1 MRATISYFYCF
12 VLSVL
17 VCITC
22 CSCYSNIVQHQ
33 SFPGVDVAKH
43 ANNSTVALVYK
54 EDGDTH
60 VFCSGVWVSQDVILT
75 ANHCVDGLTDH
86 INTKLMDDSPDDS
99 IPQGLVHAYGLT
111 VPYVVQSEVVNVDE
125 NTAAIHNST
134 AYMLDRRADLAL
146 LVATNSKSVPPHD
159 IAVLATKLPEIGE
172 QLGIVGHPGGLYWT
186 YMPSVVAAYR
196 DSMKSAGMDSIDGPF
211 IQVAA
216 SVWHGNSGGGAFNSN
231 GELVGIASFLKS
243 DTPAEAFFIHTY
255 TIRNMLCGAHI
266 IPVVIDT
273 TQPDPS
279 LD

>member
-22 CSCYSNIVQHQ
+22 CSCYSNVLQRQ
-33 SFPGVDVAKH
+33 SFSGVDVAKH
-43 ANNSTVALVYK
+43 ASNATVALVYQ
-54 EDGDTH
+54 ENGDTH
-60 VFCSGVWVSQDVILT
+60 VFCSGVWVSKDVILT
-75 ANHCVDGLTDH
+75 ASHCVDGLTEH
-86 INTKLMDDSPDDS
+86 INTKLIEESPDDS

-111 VPYVVQSEVVNVDE
+111 VPYVVENEVVNVEE

-134 AYMLDRRADLAL
+134 AYVLDRRADLAL
-146 LVATNSKSVPPHD
+146 LIATNPKSVPAHD
-159 IAVLATKLPEIGE
+159 IAHLANKQPEVGE

-186 YMPSVVAAYR
+186 YMNGTVSAYR
-196 DSMKSAGMDSIDGPF
+196 DSMKSAGMKSVDGPF
-211 IQVAA
+211 MQVSAD
-216 SVWHGNSGGGAFNSN
+216 VWHGSSGGGAFNSD

-243 DTPAEAFFIHTY
+243 DTPAAAFFIHTY
-255 TIRNMLCGAHI
+255 TIRNMLCGARI